1 MRSVDQLRENSA
13 ALNGLATKQQSASS
27 EQLWVVDSIQVGL
40 QSLQYYTDATRI
52 AAHKLGELGVELE
65 NNWYRQNLEI
75 IKQGLQHVIS
85 AASYIEKA
93 THYQGDSSQKLSTAI
108 KVTTQ
113 VNEQLADGAISAT
126 EAASQ
131 LEQVVNDLRNVIGQ

>member
-1 MRSVDQLRENSA
+1 MRSVDQLRESSESLNS
-13 ALNGLATKQQSASS
+13 LAKKQQSASS
-27 EQLWVVDSIQVGL
+27 EQLWVVDSVQVGL
-40 QSLQYYTDATRI
+40 QSVQYYTDATRI
-52 AAHKLGELGVELE
+52 AAHKLGELGMDLE
-65 NNWYRQNLEI
+65 RSWNRQNIETVR
-75 IKQGLQHVIS
+75 QGLQQVIS

-93 THYQGDSSQKLSTAI
+93 TNYQGDSGQKLSTAI

-131 LEQVVNDLRNVIGQ
+131 LEQVVNDLRNVVGQ